1 MFSLDCP
8 LIPRALDWPLAL
20 PLRIALPERP
30 DPVAEPLSDPVAD
43 PLFSWLEPADDA
55 LLPFWLAGLSE
66 LSCPAGPVEP
76 LEPFVCDHTRLPLS
90 AIVPLKTIPDK
101 INSFRCIRSSPFY
114 DLWRCVPIVRCNG
127 YATSSKTLAFSTAAS
142 NRRNTIASS
151 VPSANKAGGECLPQM
166 GRKSLRI

>member
-30 DPVAEPLSDPVAD
+30 APVAEPLSDPVAD

-66 LSCPAGPVEP
+66 LSCPEGPAEP

-90 AIVPLKTIPDK
+90 AIVPLKTIPDR
-101 INSFRCIRSSPFY
+101 INSFR
-114 DLWRCVPIVRCNG
+114 
-127 YATSSKTLAFSTAAS
+127 
-142 NRRNTIASS
+142 
-151 VPSANKAGGECLPQM
+151 
-166 GRKSLRI
+166 